1 MTAWSIEPDGV
12 VAVLTK
18 VQGSAETFAGTFAGV
33 ETAQTELNAGVG
45 GDILVSSA
53 VAVVDLISS
62 ETNRVQGINARILAC
77 ATGAGDATLAY
88 VNGDEEMAAQ
98 TQSAAVQAAES
109 GDLSFFE
116 GGR

>member
-1 MTAWSIEPDGV
+1 
-12 VAVLTK
+12 
-18 VQGSAETFAGTFAGV
+18 
-33 ETAQTELNAGVG
+33 
-45 GDILVSSA
+45 

-98 TQSAAVQAAES
+98 TQAAAVQAAES

-116 GGR
+116 GAR

>member
-33 ETAQTELNAGVG
+33 ETAQGELNAGVG
-45 GDILVSSA
+45 SDILVSSS

-62 ETNRVQGINARILAC
+62 QVPRVQGINARILAC
-77 ATGAGDATLAY
+77 ATGAGDAALAY
-88 VNGDEEMAAQ
+88 VQGHEDMAEK
-98 TQSAAVQAAES
+98 TQAAAVQALAS
-109 GDLSFFE
+109 NDLSFGQ

>member
-1 MTAWSIEPDGV
+1 
-12 VAVLTK
+12 
-18 VQGSAETFAGTFAGV
+18 
-33 ETAQTELNAGVG
+33 
-45 GDILVSSA
+45 
-53 VAVVDLISS
+53 
-62 ETNRVQGINARILAC
+62 
-77 ATGAGDATLAY
+77 